1 MNNDKSY
8 DLGVICGRFGHA
20 QLGHV
25 SLFDTSLTLCK
36 QTLVLV
42 GSAQEYGTLRN
53 PFKVETRIDVI
64 RQTYPEESEETFMVR
79 GIKDLTNEYDIT
91 YEWGKYVKSQV
102 ESHMHKFANLLVH
115 GNDQFQSKWFSPEDM
130 AQTTELIMPRCSI
143 PISAT
148 MVRGML
154 VIGDEKNWQNA
165 TPRLIHGMY
174 QNLRNELMEV
184 PIYKKIYDRIGAQD
198 LSLDNFIKVYTELE
212 EQDKKKKLA
221 QLQK

>member
-8 DLGVICGRFGHA
+8 DLGLICGRFGHA

-25 SLFDTSLTLCK
+25 SLFDTSLKLCR

-53 PFKVETRIDVI
+53 PFRVETRIAVI
-64 RQTYPEESEETFMVR
+64 RETYPEELEDTFMVR
-79 GIKDLTNEYDIT
+79 GIQDLTNEYDIT

-102 ESHMHKFANLLVH
+102 ESHKHKFANLLLH
-115 GNDQFQSKWFSPEDM
+115 GNDQLQSKWFSPEDM
-130 AQTTELIMPRCSI
+130 VDTAQLVMPRGSI

-154 VIGDEKNWQNA
+154 LIGDKKNWQSA
-165 TPRLIHGMY
+165 TPPSIHGMY
-174 QNLRNELMEV
+174 QSLRDELMDV
-184 PIYKKIYDRIGAQD
+184 NIYKEIYDRIGAQD
-198 LSLDNFIKVYTELE
+198 LSLDNYIKIYKELE

-221 QLQK
+221 QLRK